1 MRLAHFSVAIIASC
15 YAVTPCYAARPGRHA
30 ADAYAPQRATCPT
43 SSIVRPA
50 SSLATGESQYIA
62 ARKTIADAAL
72 ASWLKKVN
80 ETFDTDTSRLPTLGL
95 AGSGGGYRALLNEAG
110 ILQAMD
116 ARDSNSSVNG
126 LYQAFTYHA
135 ALSGGGWLATSLAAW
150 DWPTISYL
158 QKNVYEPNLQDGLL
172 LPGGFYAPLAYA
184 QILADVAAKAAAGY
198 PVTAG
203 DIYGRLLVYNLF
215 PGADGGVALTMS
227 GLTSSINFTEHK
239 VPYPIITSIG
249 TNASS
254 SGDCSAPP
262 DATQYEYTP
271 HEFGSWDKGVNSF
284 VQMAHLG
291 SNISNGTAVHGNCTS
306 GFDNLGF
313 VTASTSNIFG
323 FLCHPVY
330 NSIGAVAQLADALQS
345 AILGVAGTTT
355 SSLFNEIPNPFLA
368 YGHAGAVS
376 SAKLLTLGDGDLS
389 MQNDPVWP
397 FLQPE
402 RSVSVLILAD
412 TCSENTTNSSCT
424 GLSLHNTFLEA
435 EAQSLTKMPTI
446 PPTSTFVALYLSSQ
460 ARFFGCHQPDAI
472 TIVWLPLVSY
482 SGTTASDI
490 SSVDVEVSEANTDSI
505 SRNGKLIATQNNDPQ
520 WPTCLACAISLKTA
534 SSLPAGC
541 GACFARYCVT

>member
-1 MRLAHFSVAIIASC
+1 MRLDQFSVAIIASS
-15 YAVTPCYAARPGRHA
+15 YAVTPCCAARLGRHA

-110 ILQAMD
+110 VLQAMD

-150 DWPTISYL
+150 HWPTISYL
-158 QKNVYEPNLQDGLL
+158 QKNVYEPNLEDGLL

-184 QILADVAAKAAAGY
+184 QILTDVAAKAAAGC

-203 DIYGRLLVYNLF
+203 DIYGRLLGYNLF
-215 PGADGGVALTMS
+215 PGADGGVAFTMS
-227 GLTSSINFTEHK
+227 GVTSSSNFTKHQ

-254 SGDCSAPP
+254 SGNCSEPP

-291 SNISNGTAVHGNCTS
+291 SNISNGTAVHGKCTS

-323 FLCHPVY
+323 FLCKTVS
-330 NSIGAVAQLADALQS
+330 NSTGAVAQLADALQS
-345 AILGVAGTTT
+345 AILEVAGTTT

-368 YGHAGAVS
+368 YSHASAVS

-424 GLSLHNTFLEA
+424 GLYLHNTFLEA
-435 EAQSLTKMPTI
+435 QSQSLTKMPTI

-505 SRNGKLIATQNNDPQ
+505 IRNGNLIATQNNDPQ

-534 SSLPAGC
+534 VSLPAGC

>member
-1 MRLAHFSVAIIASC
+1 MRLDQFSAAIIAVS
-15 YAVTPCYAARPGRHA
+15 YAVAPCCAARLERHT

-50 SSLATGESQYIA
+50 SSLATGEAQYIA
-62 ARKTIADAAL
+62 ARKIIADAAL

-80 ETFDTDTSRLPTLGL
+80 ETFDTDTSTLPTLGL

-135 ALSGGGWLATSLAAW
+135 VLSGGGWLATSLAAW
-150 DWPTISYL
+150 NWPTISYL
-158 QKNVYEPNLQDGLL
+158 QENVYEPNLQNGLL

-203 DIYGRLLVYNLF
+203 DIYGRLLGCNLF
-215 PGADGGVALTMS
+215 PGTDGGVSLTMS
-227 GLTSSINFTEHK
+227 GLTSSSNFTKHK

-249 TNASS
+249 RNASS
-254 SGDCSAPP
+254 GNCSEPP
-262 DATQYEYTP
+262 DTTQYEYTP

-284 VQMAHLG
+284 MQMAYLG
-291 SNISNGTAVHGNCTS
+291 SNMSNGAAVRGNCAS

-313 VTASTSNIFG
+313 VTASTSNVFG
-323 FLCHPVY
+323 FLC
-330 NSIGAVAQLADALQS
+330 NSAYKSAGAVAQLADALQN
-345 AILGVAGTTT
+345 AILEVAGTTT
-355 SSLFNEIPNPFLA
+355 SGLFNEIPNPFHA
-368 YGHAGAVS
+368 YSHASAVS

-435 EAQSLTKMPTI
+435 EAQGLTKMPTI

-460 ARFFGCHQPDAI
+460 ARFFGCHQPDAV
-472 TIVWLPLVSY
+472 TIIWLPLVSY

-490 SSVDVEVSEANTDSI
+490 SSVDIEVSKANTDSI
-505 SRNGKLIATQNNDPQ
+505 IRNAHLRVQELSPQ
-520 WPTCLACAISLKTA
+520 LMLVN
-534 SSLPAGC
+534 L
-541 GACFARYCVT
+541 